1 MRLLKDS
8 RPRKWILAAGKREN
22 RENGRKTWQ
31 PGQHQSSGDLCAL
44 LKAQISVK
52 FSFPLA
58 PHSAGPSKISKL
70 QKKYCFLFLPKQ
82 IKRNAKTKCRL
93 SADFPARGR
102 ALAGPEKNPKA
113 GKSVKENKLW
123 RQRAKEQVKG

>member
-1 MRLLKDS
+1 
-8 RPRKWILAAGKREN
+8 
-22 RENGRKTWQ
+22 
-31 PGQHQSSGDLCAL
+31 
-44 LKAQISVK
+44 
-52 FSFPLA
+52 
-58 PHSAGPSKISKL
+58 
-70 QKKYCFLFLPKQ
+70 LPKQ